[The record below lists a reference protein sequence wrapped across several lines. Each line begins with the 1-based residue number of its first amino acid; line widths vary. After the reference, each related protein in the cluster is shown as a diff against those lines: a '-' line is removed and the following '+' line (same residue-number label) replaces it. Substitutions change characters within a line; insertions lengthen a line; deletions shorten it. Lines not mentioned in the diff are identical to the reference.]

1 MGEKVVGKNVLWGKL
16 SVGKNV
22 LGKIVVGKNV
32 VGKIVFWGKM
42 LQSRIYD
49 ICM

>member
-32 VGKIVFWGKM
+32 WGILSFGEICHRA
-42 LQSRIYD
+42 LQNH
-49 ICM
+49 

>member
-1 MGEKVVGKNVLWGKL
+1 MGKNVVGKNVLWGKL
-16 SVGKNV
+16 S
-22 LGKIVVGKNV
+22 VGKNV